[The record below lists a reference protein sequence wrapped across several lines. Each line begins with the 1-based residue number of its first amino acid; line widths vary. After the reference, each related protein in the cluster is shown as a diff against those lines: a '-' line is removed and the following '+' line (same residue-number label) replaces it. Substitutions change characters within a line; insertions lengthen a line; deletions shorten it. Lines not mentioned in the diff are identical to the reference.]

1 MKVLIVDDHELAR
14 EGLKIYVRTLAER
27 VEVVEGQSLHEA
39 LAYLK
44 DRPRE
49 DHPDLIL
56 LDLLMPGMD
65 GLRGLDAVR
74 ELNADVPL
82 VVVSA
87 VDDETKVAS
96 ALRHDIQGYI
106 PKGMT
111 GSRLIDALRQVLA
124 GEVYRPPQSEMRSSV
139 NDVQGGM
146 TAGDRSGEVGRL
158 TPREKQVLNLL
169 VHGLSNKAIA
179 RQLDLREVT
188 IKAHLGGVFRKLDV
202 ANRTQAVRVAL
213 DNGWFDSAAISDK
226 R

>member
-1 MKVLIVDDHELAR
+1 MKVLIADDHELAR
-14 EGLKIYVRTLAER
+14 EGLKIYVRTLAEK
-27 VEVVEGQSLHEA
+27 VEVVEGQSLHDA

-44 DRPRE
+44 DQPRE

-65 GLRGLDAVR
+65 GLTGLDAVR
-74 ELNADVPL
+74 KLNADVPL

-87 VDDETKVAS
+87 IDDETKVAS

-124 GEVYRPPQSEMRSSV
+124 GEVYRPPPSDMRSSV
-139 NDVQGGM
+139 NNGQRGM
-146 TAGDRSGEVGRL
+146 AASDRSGDGARL

-169 VHGLSNKAIA
+169 VHGLSNKEIA

-202 ANRTQAVRVAL
+202 TNRTQAVRVAL
-213 DNGWFDSAAISDK
+213 DNGWFDSAAVSDAG
-226 R
+226 